1 MNTNDPW
8 KRLSNVARQR
18 PRPSEP
24 PAEMPWGFDTR
35 VLARLRDPRSLP
47 AELWLRLTWRMVP
60 VGAALFLVC
69 WFAIRPTA
77 PVWPVADSAEL
88 TELMIEEVWPQ

>member
-8 KRLSNVARQR
+8 KELSDAARQR

-24 PAEMPWGFDTR
+24 PDEMPWGFDTR

-47 AELWLRLTWRMVP
+47 AELWLRLAWRMIP
-60 VGAALFLVC
+60 VGAAVFMVC
-69 WFAIRPTA
+69 WFAIRPA
-77 PVWPVADSAEL
+77 PADWPAADSAEL
-88 TELMIEEVWPQ
+88 TELLIEEVLTR